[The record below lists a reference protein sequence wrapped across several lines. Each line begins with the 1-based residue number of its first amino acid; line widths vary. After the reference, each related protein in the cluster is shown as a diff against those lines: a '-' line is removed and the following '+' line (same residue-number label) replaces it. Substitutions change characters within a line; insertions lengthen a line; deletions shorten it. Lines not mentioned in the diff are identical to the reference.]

1 MRFGRI
7 KGREK
12 SRAVDARQGKRRICN
27 DKATVKGRTM
37 ANFTIRQAQESD
49 TALLLEFIRALAR
62 YEEMEHEVQATEED
76 LRQAMFVRGRAH
88 ALIAEEDGQ
97 PVGFALYFYNF
108 STFLG
113 HEGLYLEDL
122 FIRPEHRKKGYGK
135 ALFEALATIAQNE
148 GCGRF
153 EWWCLDWNS
162 PSIGFYKSLGAKAM
176 DEWTVYRLTRQ
187 HIDALA
193 KADAE

>member
-1 MRFGRI
+1 M
-7 KGREK
+7 
-12 SRAVDARQGKRRICN
+12 
-27 DKATVKGRTM
+27 
-37 ANFTIRQAQESD
+37 
-49 TALLLEFIRALAR
+49 
-62 YEEMEHEVQATEED
+62 
-76 LRQAMFVRGRAH
+76 
-88 ALIAEEDGQ
+88 
-97 PVGFALYFYNF
+97 GFALYFYNF

-122 FIRPEHRKKGYGK
+122 FIQPEHRKKGYGK

>member
-1 MRFGRI
+1 
-7 KGREK
+7 
-12 SRAVDARQGKRRICN
+12 
-27 DKATVKGRTM
+27 M

-122 FIRPEHRKKGYGK
+122 FIRPEHRNKGYGK
-135 ALFEALATIAQNE
+135 ALFEALATIAQSE